1 MNRLRL
7 ADTDVDRLPRAR
19 SRQMSTLH
27 AHSRLPRPLCGIVP
41 PVATPLL
48 GRDELDV
55 AGLER
60 LIEHL
65 IAGGVQGLFILGTTG
80 EALALS
86 YRLRAEMIQRTCE
99 IVSKRLPVLVG
110 ITDTSLVE
118 ALHLADIAATCDADA
133 VVTAPPF
140 YQPFSQSQ
148 LQDYCRAL
156 IDELALPL
164 FLYNMPAL
172 TKVWFDHATLREL
185 SAYPQIV
192 GLKDSSG
199 DLDYLREAVRIVARR
214 PDFSVLIGP
223 EHLLAEALTFGVKG
237 GVCGGGNVFPEL
249 FVWLCRAH
257 AAGDRQGYE
266 SARIIIDHLQG
277 LYRLGKTPAAV
288 IQGVKGALA
297 LRGLCGDQLAAP
309 IHPLSGSDR
318 DRVAELLAEVSE
330 QMSAQLTHVRA

>member
-1 MNRLRL
+1 
-7 ADTDVDRLPRAR
+7 
-19 SRQMSTLH
+19 MSTLS
-27 AHSRLPRPLCGIVP
+27 APSRLPRPLSGIVP

-60 LIEHL
+60 LLEHL

-80 EALALS
+80 EAPALS

-99 IVSKRLPVLVG
+99 IVAGRLPVLVG
-110 ITDTSLVE
+110 ITNTSLVE
-118 ALHLADIAATCDADA
+118 ALHLADIAAVSEADA
-133 VVTAPPF
+133 VVTAPPY

-148 LQDYCRAL
+148 LQDYCRQL
-156 IDELALPL
+156 LDELALPL

-199 DLDYLREAVRIVARR
+199 DLNYLREAVRIVSRR
-214 PDFSVLIGP
+214 SDFSVLIGP
-223 EHLLAEALTFGVKG
+223 EHLLAEALTFGVHG
-237 GVCGGGNVFPEL
+237 GVCGGGNVVPEL
-249 FVWLCRAH
+249 FVWLCRAY

-266 SARIIIDHLQG
+266 SARKVIDHLQG
-277 LYRLGKTPAAV
+277 LYRLGNTPAAV
-288 IQGVKGALA
+288 IQGVKGALSV
-297 LRGLCGDQLAAP
+297 RGLCRDQLAAP
-309 IHPLSGSDR
+309 ISPLSGSER
-318 DRVAELLAEVSE
+318 ERIVELLAEVSE
-330 QMSAQLTHVRA
+330 QMSGHLSHAPR